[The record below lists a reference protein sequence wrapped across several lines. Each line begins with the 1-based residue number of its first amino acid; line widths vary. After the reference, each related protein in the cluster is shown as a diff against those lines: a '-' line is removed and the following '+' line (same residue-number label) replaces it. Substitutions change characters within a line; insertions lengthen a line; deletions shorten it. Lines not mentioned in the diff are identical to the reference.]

1 MKIKLKCV
9 IVWNNLK
16 TIRMS
21 KINVKDSWDDSSD
34 EEMEV
39 VQAVQAPTVQVP
51 TVQVPTV
58 QVPTVQVPY
67 MQDNCKNCYVC
78 NHDIENDTS
87 YYPQCENK
95 ALLDRMK
102 EMDECSSDE
111 ENEAEVICGE
121 NYIPEEEYDSEDEG
135 GEGDYPL
142 YDDECE
148 LMDKK
153 MGMHIKF

>member
-1 MKIKLKCV
+1 MATKQVHTK
-9 IVWNNLK
+9 
-16 TIRMS
+16 S
-21 KINVKDSWDDSSD
+21 VKDSWDDSSD
-34 EEMEV
+34 EEMEDVSV
-39 VQAVQAPTVQVP
+39 VNMQTVNMQ
-51 TVQVPTV
+51 TVN
-58 QVPTVQVPY
+58 

-111 ENEAEVICGE
+111 EADEAEVICRE
-121 NYIPEEEYDSEDEG
+121 NYIPEEYDSEDEG
-135 GEGDYPL
+135 DYPS

-153 MGMHIKF
+153 MGMHIRF

>member
-1 MKIKLKCV
+1 
-9 IVWNNLK
+9 
-16 TIRMS
+16 MS
-21 KINVKDSWDDSSD
+21 VNKQVKDNWDDSSD
-34 EEMEV
+34 EEIEE
-39 VQAVQAPTVQVP
+39 VQVP
-51 TVQVPTV
+51 TEQVPSV
-58 QVPTVQVPY
+58 N

-102 EMDECSSDE
+102 EIDECSSDE
-111 ENEAEVICGE
+111 EDDAEVDNKGD
-121 NYIPEEEYDSEDEG
+121 EYYSDEEG
-135 GEGDYPL
+135 GDEDYPS

-153 MGMHIKF
+153 MGMHIRF

>member
-9 IVWNNLK
+9 IVWNNLQ

-21 KINVKDSWDDSSD
+21 KINVKDNWDDSSD
-34 EEMEV
+34 EEVEV
-39 VQAVQAPTVQVP
+39 VQAPTVQVP
-51 TVQVPTV
+51 TVHTV
-58 QVPTVQVPY
+58 N
-67 MQDNCKNCYVC
+67 MQDNCENCYVC

-111 ENEAEVICGE
+111 VGDEG
-121 NYIPEEEYDSEDEG
+121 EEYYSDEED
-135 GEGDYPL
+135 GEGDYPS

-153 MGMHIKF
+153 MGMHIRF